1 MKCEAVFIFF
11 SILIVAAGFPA
22 IGQECRVLP
31 APISKDYEG
40 DCRKGLAEGKGI
52 ARGKDVTYEGDFRKG
67 MPHGEG
73 ILKFADGRTFEGQ
86 WRNGEIYGYGE
97 FRNSSGEVKQG
108 YYKGTI
114 EEFRYMGE
122 DKSALPGY
130 RILDTER
137 LENAN
142 YTFVNSDPQGRR
154 ITIKIFENNIR
165 TITHFEILEITGGV
179 IQLVTNAGGRLNA
192 EIEKVDFPVTI
203 GIRYIIPYGT
213 QDTKLPGNVD
223 NMNSPRIMRFTIMEP
238 GTWTV
243 TITHR

>member
-1 MKCEAVFIFF
+1 MKNKAVFIFL
-11 SILIVAAGFPA
+11 SILIAVTVIPA
-22 IGQECRVLP
+22 IGQACNVLP
-31 APISKDYEG
+31 VSIFKEYEG

-52 ARGKDVTYEGDFRKG
+52 ARGQNVTYEGDFRKG

-73 ILKFADGRTFEGQ
+73 ILKFSDGRTFEGQ

-97 FRNSSGEVKQG
+97 LMNSSREVQKG
-108 YYKGTI
+108 YFKGTI

-122 DKSALPGY
+122 DKSSLAGY
-130 RILDTER
+130 RILETER
-137 LENAN
+137 LDNAT

-154 ITIKIFENNIR
+154 VSIKIFENNIR
-165 TITHFEILEITGGV
+165 TITNFEILEITEGV
-179 IQLVTNAGGRLNA
+179 IQLITNAGGRLNA
-192 EIEKVDFPVTI
+192 EIERVDFPVTF

-238 GTWTV
+238 GMWTV
-243 TITHR
+243 AITHR